1 MGPACGHS
9 PQPCHP
15 RLSLLRPRG
24 EEQGAARASLS
35 CASLLL
41 LLASW
46 RKMNQFIYLF
56 VFCPGEVCWMLPLL
70 FLEPSQLKPGFKGSA
85 LIPPRLPCQS
95 LSILVLALPAACH
108 HSRVSGSR
116 AELCMSSSSRK

>member
-15 RLSLLRPRG
+15 CLSLLRPRG

-56 VFCPGEVCWMLPLL
+56 IFCPGEVCWMLPLL
-70 FLEPSQLKPGFKGSA
+70 FLEPSQLKPGLKENKVLRSS
-85 LIPPRLPCQS
+85 LPVC
-95 LSILVLALPAACH
+95 LAKASPSWC
-108 HSRVSGSR
+108 
-116 AELCMSSSSRK
+116 